1 MSLPKVKIGLLQDQ
15 DRGSMAAAA
24 KHTEQLIREAAAK
37 GAKIIC
43 TQELFMTE
51 YFCWKQDSAF
61 FDLAVPIPSEWTD
74 RFCRLAG
81 ELSVVLVL
89 SLFERR
95 APGLSHNTAVV
106 IDADGT
112 LLGKY
117 RKMHIPQDPG
127 FEEKFYFAPG
137 DLPFRS
143 FHTRYADIGVLVCW
157 DQWYPEAARLTALAG
172 AQIIFCPT
180 AIGGIASEP
189 ESLGNLQRDAWLN
202 VQRGHAVANGCFWA
216 AVNRVGVEHGTKFWG
231 SSFTADFYGN
241 HLVLGNREKPEIL
254 LADCDLAA
262 MEEHRRMWP
271 FFRDRRIDAYG
282 KITRRFDD

>member
-1 MSLPKVKIGLLQDQ
+1 MNLPTVRIALLQDQ
-15 DRGSMAAAA
+15 NRQSMSAAADR
-24 KHTEQLIREAAAK
+24 TEAMIREAAAA

-43 TQELFMTE
+43 TQELFLTE
-51 YFCWKQDSAF
+51 YFCWKQESSF
-61 FDLAVPIPSEWTD
+61 FDLAVAIPSEWTD

-81 ELSVVLVL
+81 ELSVVLIL

-95 APGLSHNTAVV
+95 APGLCHNTAVV
-106 IDADGT
+106 IDADGM
-112 LLGKY
+112 LMGKY

-137 DLPFRS
+137 DLPYRS
-143 FHTRYADIGVLVCW
+143 FHTRYADIGVLICW

-189 ESLGNLQRDAWLN
+189 DSLADRQRDAWLN

-216 AVNRVGVEHGTKFWG
+216 AVNRVGTEHGTKFWG
-231 SSFTADFYGN
+231 SSFVADFYGN
-241 HLVLGNREKPEIL
+241 HLIQGNRNESQIL
-254 LADCDLAA
+254 YADCDLAA

-271 FFRDRRIDAYG
+271 FFRDRRTDSYSGIM
-282 KITRRFDD
+282 RRFND